1 MASNRP
7 PARAPSR
14 LKTPTGYIATP
25 VHTVAHTDTS
35 NHLVNDQQRSSS
47 VKVHPVARERFV
59 NFSQL
64 VPPSPT
70 ASSVQV
76 SSKSKRSTLGA
87 ARKGLSLGL
96 ELGKATLEK
105 TKPAVETAVT
115 ASKKVAMVAMVA
127 AGHLSALRDNENEKG
142 KEKNTRK
149 RKKGRSRSSSSS
161 SSSSTKSLFHRRR
174 LPKLQIPELSIAVE
188 EALHSACSTD
198 TQNSPSFGILELSPT
213 SRDLKSEMMN
223 DYSSDV
229 VAEFHNMFSARRRVR
244 KGKFGAEVT
253 RYLRARP
260 TWDDHWD
267 LRIRNDNRE
276 DRELLKR
283 LTDALQK
290 QKDYATRFVQKN
302 PGSYPGLEFVS
313 APGCTLKIYWQHKSS
328 YR

>member
-7 PARAPSR
+7 PVRGPPHPKA
-14 LKTPTGYIATP
+14 PTGYIATP
-25 VHTVAHTDTS
+25 VRTVAHTDAS
-35 NHLVNDQQRSSS
+35 NHLVNGQQRSSS
-47 VKVHPVARERFV
+47 VGVHSATQEQFV

-70 ASSVQV
+70 TSLAQV
-76 SSKSKRSTLGA
+76 SSKSKRSTLKA

-96 ELGKATLEK
+96 ELSRATLEK
-105 TKPAVETAVT
+105 TKPAMETAV
-115 ASKKVAMVAMVA
+115 AAGKKAAIVA

-142 KEKNTRK
+142 KEKNVQK
-149 RKKGRSRSSSSS
+149 RKKSGLSRSYSSSSS
-161 SSSSTKSLFHRRR
+161 SSAKSLFHRRR
-174 LPKLQIPELSIAVE
+174 LPKLQIPELSVAVD

-229 VAEFHNMFSARRRVR
+229 VAEFHNMLSARRRVR

-267 LRIRNDNRE
+267 LRIRNDNHD

-290 QKDYATRFVQKN
+290 QKDYATRLVQKN
-302 PGSYPGLEFVS
+302 PGTYPGLEFVS